1 MRAHPAIAYDTAPL
15 DDAAARLNR
24 RLADGSVTLSF
35 EPGTGYLKSVLDAF
49 AIPVDS
55 QILVFS
61 KTSFQA
67 PRINPSNPRALYF
80 NDTVSVG
87 WVRGGEVLEVVAQD
101 PKQGA
106 VFYTLP
112 QEAGADRRFTRSGG
126 CVLCHTS
133 EATENVPG
141 MFLGS
146 VYPAAD
152 GMALYA
158 PAYMTDH
165 RTPFELRWGGWYVTG
180 RHRGTRHL
188 GNTVVREGTEAE
200 AMATKESS
208 HVERLDGRF
217 ETGDWLT
224 PTSDLVALLVMEHQM
239 RMLNLFTRVGWEAKV
254 GEANAGRPLA
264 AGVEELVD
272 YMLMVDEAHLP
283 GPISGTTSFAT
294 TFAAQGPRD
303 SRGRSLRDLDLENRL
318 LRYPCSYLIYSEP
331 FDAMP
336 ANVKEMVYARM
347 WRILSGEET
356 GSRYERLTAE
366 HRQAIIEIL
375 IETKPDLPE
384 YFREPVSAAS

>member
-24 RLADGSVTLSF
+24 RLAEGSVTLSF

-49 AIPVDS
+49 SIPVDS
-55 QILVFS
+55 QVLVFS

-80 NDTVSVG
+80 NDTVSIG

-106 VFYTLP
+106 IFYTLP
-112 QEAGADRRFTRSGG
+112 QEPGATRFTRSGG

-180 RHRGTRHL
+180 KHRLASHL
-188 GNTVVREGTEAE
+188 GNSVFPEVTVAPTQASVHL
-200 AMATKESS
+200 ES
-208 HVERLDGRF
+208 LDGRF
-217 ETGDWLT
+217 DRTGYLGAH
-224 PTSDLVALLVMEHQM
+224 SDIVALMVLEHQA
-239 RMLNLFTRVGWEAKV
+239 RMLNLFTRIGWDARIGK
-254 GEANAGRPLA
+254 A
-264 AGVEELVD
+264 AGTSLAENAKDVVD
-272 YMLMVDEAHLP
+272 YMLYVHEAPLP
-283 GPISGTTSFAT
+283 GRIEGPTTFAK
-294 TFAAQGPRD
+294 TFAAQGPHD
-303 SRGRSLRDLDLENRL
+303 SRGRSLRDLDLQTRMM
-318 LRYPCSYLIYSEP
+318 RYTLSFLIYSEP
-331 FDAMP
+331 FDAIPP
-336 ANVKEMVYARM
+336 AAKDAIYARL
-347 WRILSGEET
+347 WKVLSGQDADAQYA
-356 GSRYERLTAE
+356 GLTAAD
-366 HRQAIIEIL
+366 RQAILEIL
-375 IETKPDLPE
+375 RETKPDLPG
-384 YFREPVSAAS
+384 YFKADGVSGP